1 METVQLDFSSEEA
14 LTGFRLERFELL
26 NWGTFDR
33 HIWRIDPAGRNS
45 LLTGDIGSGKSTLVD
60 ALTTLLAPHNRIT
73 YNKAAGAEG
82 RERSLYSYVRGEYKS
97 EQDAATQTARAIAL
111 RDEKHY
117 TVLLAYFHNAGF
129 DQGATLAQVFWL
141 KEGQRNPE
149 RFYLFAEQPL
159 SIAEHFNEFDGS
171 IQVLRKNLRKLK
183 GVALLSSFKEYA
195 GRFRRFFGIQHEKAL
210 ELFYQTVSM
219 KSVGNLTDFVRN
231 HMLEQS
237 DVSGRIDEL
246 RRAFDNLNRAH
257 DAVLKAKAQINRLE
271 PMIADGERYGKVVS
285 ESSELT
291 GCRDA
296 LVFWFAEREVALIKA
311 QVVRLSEERASVLR
325 TLEKL
330 LQTIDTLRL
339 EENSLK
345 AGIEDSGGSRL
356 RVIDLE
362 IQRLESE
369 RQRRQLSRQRYAEHC
384 QAIELPSAED
394 TEGFSSNR
402 QSAKQLLEALQQQ
415 ADELD
420 NQRTDMAVT
429 LREHKNQGEELE
441 QELQSLRGRRSNIPR
456 HSLELRSQMAE
467 DLNIDETNLPFAG
480 ELLQVDEAEIRW
492 EGALERLLHNF
503 ALSMLVPDEHYAA
516 VSRYVDK
523 TRLRGRLV
531 YFRAQEEKGTAI
543 PRSTS
548 PDALYRKLRIKPDSP
563 FYEWLERWLASR
575 FDHIC
580 CEDLSQFRRQP
591 KALTLQG
598 QIKSGGK
605 RHEKDDRHA
614 LQDRARFVLGWSNE
628 EKILALET
636 SLAALSTEIMEL
648 AQQSQEITT
657 HLRQLTSRRDHARDL
672 RNIIK
677 FDDIDWQTP
686 ARSIASLE
694 EEKRQIEESS
704 NTLKQLRDQLVG
716 AQERITLSENKK
728 TRFERQDAQLEDRID
743 QSKQSL
749 EAAIA
754 LTKDWNNTQ
763 RERLLPRLVSL
774 FEQTHAGAQSTLQN
788 LDKQQRTL
796 REHIQAE
803 IDKLEARR
811 KRLNDKLIAAMLAYK
826 TDYPTETQEVDTS
839 INALAEFGVMLTDLQ
854 TEDLPRH
861 EARFREMLREETI
874 QGVAMF
880 RAQLD
885 REQKEISDKID
896 TINRSL
902 KQIEYN
908 PGTFIR
914 LVQDIA
920 QDVEIREFR
929 QDMKQL
935 LSHSMDE
942 EELYTEEKF
951 LQVKAIIDR
960 LNGREGFSDQDRRW
974 TRKVTDVRNWFL
986 FSASERWLED
996 DSEREFYSD
1005 TAGKSGGQKEKLAY
1019 TILASALAYQF
1030 GLEWGNARSRSFRFV
1045 VIDEAFGRG
1054 SDESTRYALELFRK
1068 LNLQLLIVTPLQKI
1082 HIIEDYINA
1091 VHYVHN
1097 EGGKN
1102 SVLSNLSVEEYQAR
1116 KKEFQAIPA
1125 GTNTPKIK

>member
-1 METVQLDFSSEEA
+1 METVQFDFSSEEA

-149 RFYLFAEQPL
+149 RFYVFAEQPL
-159 SIAEHFNEFDGS
+159 SIAEHFSQFDGS
-171 IQVLRKNLRKLK
+171 IQVLRKNLRKTK
-183 GVALLSSFKEYA
+183 GISLLNSFKEYA

-257 DAVLKAKAQINRLE
+257 DAVVKAKAQIDRLE
-271 PMIADGERYGKVVS
+271 PLIADGVRYGKLVS
-285 ESSELT
+285 ESSELI

-296 LVFWFAEREVALIKA
+296 LVFWFAERQAELTQA
-311 QVVRLSEERASVLR
+311 QVAKLSEERTTVLR
-325 TLEKL
+325 TLERL
-330 LQTIDTLRL
+330 QQTITTLRL

-362 IQRLESE
+362 VQRLESE

-384 QAIELPSAED
+384 QAIELSTVEDAENF
-394 TEGFSSNR
+394 TFNR
-402 QSAKQLLEALQQQ
+402 QSAKQLLETLQQQ
-415 ADELD
+415 TEELE
-420 NQRTDMAVT
+420 NHRTDMAVT
-429 LREHKNQGEELE
+429 LRERKNEGEELE
-441 QELQSLRGRRSNIPR
+441 QELTSLRGRRSNIPR

-467 DLNIDETNLPFAG
+467 DLSIDEANLPFAG
-480 ELLQVDEAEIRW
+480 ELLQVDENEIRW

-503 ALSMLVPDEHYAA
+503 ALSLLVPDEHYTA

-531 YFRAQEEKGTAI
+531 YFRAQEEKGKAI
-543 PRSTS
+543 TRATTS
-548 PDALYRKLRIKPDSP
+548 DALYRKLRIKPDSP

-614 LQDRARFVLGWSNE
+614 LHDRARFVLGWSNE
-628 EKILALET
+628 EKIRALEK
-636 SLAALSTEIMEL
+636 SLATLSNEIMEL
-648 AQQSQEITT
+648 AQKSQEITT
-657 HLRQLTSRRDHARDL
+657 RLRALTRRRDHARDL

-686 ARSIASLE
+686 ARDIATLE
-694 EEKRQIEESS
+694 EEKQQIEASS
-704 NTLKQLRDQLVG
+704 DTLKQLRERLVG
-716 AQERITLSENKK
+716 ARERITLAESKK
-728 TRFERQDAQLEDRID
+728 TRLERQDAQLEDRIG

-749 EAAIA
+749 EAAKA
-754 LTKDWNNTQ
+754 LKKEWDNTQ
-763 RERLLPRLVSL
+763 RERLLPRLESL
-774 FEQTHAGAQSTLQN
+774 FEQSHAGVQSTLQN
-788 LDKQQRTL
+788 LDKQQRRL

-811 KRLNDKLIAAMLAYK
+811 KRLNDKLVAAMLAYK
-826 TDYPTETQEVDTS
+826 TDYPVETQEVDTS
-839 INALAEFGVMLTDLQ
+839 IEALTEFGDMLTNLQ

-861 EARFREMLREETI
+861 EARFREMLHEETI

-896 TINRSL
+896 TINHSL

-908 PGTFIR
+908 SGTFIR
-914 LVQDIA
+914 LMQDIA

-942 EELYTEEKF
+942 EELYTEDKF

-996 DSEREFYSD
+996 DTEREFYSD

-1097 EGGKN
+1097 EGGKH

-1116 KKEFQAIPA
+1116 KKEFQANA
-1125 GTNTPKIK
+1125 TGTNTS

>member
-1 METVQLDFSSEEA
+1 MENVQLDFSSEEA

-82 RERSLYSYVRGEYKS
+82 RERTLYSYVRGEYKS
-97 EQDAATQTARAIAL
+97 EQDSATQTARAIAL
-111 RDEKHY
+111 RDEKNY
-117 TVLLAYFHNAGF
+117 TVLLAYFHNTGF

-149 RFYLFAEQPL
+149 RFYVFAEQPL
-159 SIAEHFNEFDGS
+159 SIAEHFSQFDGS
-171 IQVLRKNLRKLK
+171 IQVLRKNLRKTK
-183 GVALLSSFKEYA
+183 GITLFNSFKEYA
-195 GRFRRFFGIQHEKAL
+195 GKFRRSFGIQHEKAL

-257 DAVLKAKAQINRLE
+257 DAVVKAKRQIDRLE
-271 PMIADGERYGKVVS
+271 PLISDGARYGKLVS
-285 ESSELT
+285 ESSELI

-296 LVFWFAEREVALIKA
+296 LVFWFAERQAELTQA
-311 QVVRLSEERASVLR
+311 QVAKLSEERTTVLR
-325 TLEKL
+325 TLERL
-330 LQTIDTLRL
+330 QQTITTLRL

-362 IQRLESE
+362 VQRLESE

-384 QAIELPSAED
+384 QTIELPTVEDAEN
-394 TEGFSSNR
+394 FAFNR
-402 QSAKQLLEALQQQ
+402 QSAKQLLETLQQQ
-415 ADELD
+415 TEALE
-420 NQRTDMAVT
+420 NHRADMAMT
-429 LREHKNQGEELE
+429 LRERKNEGEELE
-441 QELQSLRGRRSNIPR
+441 QELTSLRGRRSNIPR
-456 HSLELRSQMAE
+456 HSLELLSQMAE
-467 DLNIDETNLPFAG
+467 DLNIDEADLPFAG
-480 ELLQVDEAEIRW
+480 ELLQVDENEIRW

-503 ALSMLVPDEHYAA
+503 ALSLLVPDEHYAA

-531 YFRAQEEKGTAI
+531 YFRAQEEKGKAN
-543 PRSTS
+543 PRATTS
-548 PDALYRKLRIKPDSP
+548 DALYRKLRIKPDSP

-614 LQDRARFVLGWSNE
+614 LHDRARFVLGWSNE
-628 EKILALET
+628 EKIRALEK
-636 SLAALSTEIMEL
+636 SLATLSNEIMEL
-648 AQQSQEITT
+648 AQQSQDITT
-657 HLRQLTSRRDHARDL
+657 RLRALMRRRDHARDL

-686 ARSIASLE
+686 ARDIATLE

-704 NTLKQLRDQLVG
+704 DTLQQLRKQLAG
-716 AQERITLSENKK
+716 AQERITLAESKR
-728 TRFERQDAQLEDRID
+728 TRFERQDAQLEDRIN

-754 LTKDWNNTQ
+754 LTKEWDKTQ
-763 RERLLPRLVSL
+763 RERLLPRLESL
-774 FEQTHAGAQSTLQN
+774 FEQNHAGVQSTLQN

-826 TDYPTETQEVDTS
+826 TDYPVETQEVDTS
-839 INALAEFGVMLTDLQ
+839 IEALAEFSDMLTNLQ
-854 TEDLPRH
+854 NEDLPRH
-861 EARFREMLREETI
+861 EARFREMLHEETI

-885 REQKEISDKID
+885 REEKEISDKID
-896 TINRSL
+896 TINHSL
-902 KQIEYN
+902 KQVEYN
-908 PGTFIR
+908 SGTFIR
-914 LVQDIA
+914 LIQDIA

-935 LSHSMDE
+935 LSHGMDE
-942 EELYTEEKF
+942 EALYTEDKF

-996 DSEREFYSD
+996 DTEREFYSD

-1097 EGGKN
+1097 EGGKH

-1116 KKEFQAIPA
+1116 KKEFQANA
-1125 GTNTPKIK
+1125 VGANTS

>member
-1 METVQLDFSSEEA
+1 MQTAQFDFASDDA
-14 LTGFRLERFELL
+14 LTGFRLQRFELL

-33 HIWRIDPAGRNS
+33 HIWRIDPDGRNS

-97 EQDAATQTARAIAL
+97 EQDEATQTARAIAL
-111 RDEKHY
+111 RDEKNY

-159 SIAEHFNEFDGS
+159 TIAEHFSGFGDS
-171 IQVLRKNLRKLK
+171 IQDLRKNLRKTD
-183 GVALLSSFKEYA
+183 GVHILSSFKEYA
-195 GRFRRFFGIQHEKAL
+195 GKFRRFFGIQQEKAL
-210 ELFYQTVSM
+210 DLFYQTVSM
-219 KSVGNLTDFVRN
+219 KSVGNLTEFVRN

-237 DVSGRIDEL
+237 DIGGRIEEL

-257 DAVLKAKAQINRLE
+257 DAVLKAKTQIRLLE
-271 PMIADGERYGKVVS
+271 PLIADGARHGKVVA
-285 ESSELT
+285 ESAELID
-291 GCRDA
+291 CRDA
-296 LVFWFAEREVALIKA
+296 LAFWFAEREAELTRTQITK
-311 QVVRLSEERASVLR
+311 LSAERAAVLR
-325 TLEKL
+325 KLEN
-330 LQTIDTLRL
+330 LQQAITTLRL
-339 EENSLK
+339 EEDSLK
-345 AGIEDSGGSRL
+345 AGIEDNGGSRL

-362 IQRLESE
+362 VQRLESE
-369 RQRRQLSRQRYAEHC
+369 RQRRQLCRQRYAEHC
-384 QAIELPSAED
+384 QAIELPAGGDSVEFTA
-394 TEGFSSNR
+394 NR
-402 QSAKQLLEALQQQ
+402 QAAKQLLESLQQQ
-415 ADELD
+415 TEELD
-420 NQRTDMAVT
+420 NRRTDMAVE
-429 LREHKNQGEELE
+429 LRNHKDQGDELE

-456 HSLELRSQMAE
+456 HSLELRTRMAA
-467 DLNIDETNLPFAG
+467 DLSIDEADLPFAG
-480 ELLQVDEAEIRW
+480 ELLQVDDAESRW
-492 EGALERLLHNF
+492 EGAIERLLHNF
-503 ALSMLVPDEHYAA
+503 GMSLLVPDEHYAA

-523 TRLRGRLV
+523 TRLHGRLV
-531 YFRAQEEKGTAI
+531 YFRAQEENGKPV
-543 PRSTS
+543 PRSAD
-548 PDALYRKLRIKPDSP
+548 PDALCRKLRIKPDSP

-575 FDHIC
+575 FDHVC
-580 CEDLSQFRRQP
+580 CEDLSQFRRHP

-605 RHEKDDRHA
+605 RHEKDDRHP
-614 LQDRARFVLGWSNE
+614 LLDRARFVLGWSNE
-628 EKILALET
+628 EKIRALEQ
-636 SLAALSTEIMEL
+636 SLAALSEEIMQL
-648 AQQSQEITT
+648 GRQSQEISGE
-657 HLRQLTSRRDHARDL
+657 LQALTGRRDHARDL

-686 ARSIASLE
+686 ARDIATLE
-694 EEKRQIEESS
+694 EEKQQIEASS
-704 NTLKQLRDQLVG
+704 DTLKQLREQLTG
-716 AQERITLSENKK
+716 AQDRLTLSASKK
-728 TRFERQDAQLEDRID
+728 TNFERQDAQLEERIELA
-743 QSKQSL
+743 KQSL
-749 EAAIA
+749 AAA
-754 LTKDWNNTQ
+754 TELTDGWDNAQ
-763 RERLLPRLVSL
+763 RERLLPRLRSL
-774 FEQTHAGAQSTLQN
+774 FEHAHAGTQSTLQN
-788 LDKQQRTL
+788 LDKQQRSL

-826 TDYPTETQEVDTS
+826 TAYPVETQEVDTT
-839 INALAEFGVMLTDLQ
+839 IDALAEFGVMLKDLQ

-880 RAQLD
+880 RAQLE
-885 REQKEISDKID
+885 REQKEISDKVGA
-896 TINRSL
+896 INASL
-902 KQIEYN
+902 RQIEYN

-929 QDMKQL
+929 QDLKQL
-935 LSHSMDE
+935 LSGSLDE
-942 EELYTEEKF
+942 EELYTEDKF

-960 LNGREGFSDQDRRW
+960 LNGREGFTDQDRRW

-1030 GLEWGNARSRSFRFV
+1030 GLEWGNAQSRSFRFV

-1068 LNLQLLIVTPLQKI
+1068 LKLQLLIVTPLQKI

-1097 EGGKN
+1097 EGGKH
-1102 SVLSNLSVEEYQAR
+1102 SVLSNLTVEEYQAR
-1116 KKEFQAIPA
+1116 KKEFRNAPEVI
-1125 GTNTPKIK
+1125 